1 MRTLREA
8 SPQQWIVPL
17 LLIVLAGGVTILVGW
32 RYGAGFGDSANPL
45 ILAALAL
52 AVVYIIFRHPY
63 WGLALILALL
73 PITESLPKLPF
84 VTSLSPVIGAATLGA
99 FLVERRRL
107 GLPLFPRRF
116 YASYAFGL
124 LFVLWVL
131 ISNPDAALR
140 SGRGVILF
148 TYFQLII
155 LLWMGGE
162 LMTNLTAS
170 KRVMWVYVAACLI
183 SAWVAIQNSTLGET
197 FSTEGQSG
205 LGGISSAARQF
216 AAAFIVLFFLR
227 STLKRGAQRLL
238 FVVTW
243 IGQVMLLYGIALTG
257 SRTGILILAVGLVA
271 ILLSP
276 TSKIRPQRVVIPA
289 IIAFTIYSVIP
300 STYWDSMWNS
310 IFPAIEEGSDTVGVR
325 YELWETAM
333 RMVQD
338 RPITGVGVGQ
348 FVSNVTRYSDPL
360 SSTVRVTGAHSIYF
374 TVLAETGVIGFILF
388 VGMLAAAIFYA
399 LRAAW
404 TLKNQD
410 EAFLS
415 YTWFAVLL
423 IILVGG
429 ITKQDNY
436 DKLLWFTLGACT
448 AAEAMRQRAIAERNR
463 QQSMMIY
470 QQRRA
475 ALPALPTQQR
485 GGG

>member
-1 MRTLREA
+1 MRALRDN
-8 SPQQWIVPL
+8 SPQQWLVPIL
-17 LLIVLAGGVTILVGW
+17 LVFLAAGVTVLIGW
-32 RYGAGFGDSANPL
+32 NYGAGIADSAN
-45 ILAALAL
+45 ILVLVAL
-52 AVVYIIFRHPY
+52 AVILVYLIFRHPY
-63 WGLALILALL
+63 WGLGLILALL

-84 VTSLSPVIGAATLGA
+84 VSSLSPVIGAATLGA

-107 GLPLFPRRF
+107 GLPIFPKRF
-116 YASYAFGL
+116 YLTYALGL
-124 LFVLWVL
+124 LFVLWILV
-131 ISNPDAALR
+131 SNPEAALR
-140 SGRGVILF
+140 AGRGVALF

-162 LMTNLTAS
+162 LMTNVTAS
-170 KRVMWVYVAACLI
+170 KRVMWVYVGACLI
-183 SAWVAIQNSTLGET
+183 SAWVAIQNSTLGAT

-216 AAAFIVLFFLR
+216 AAAFVILFFLR
-227 STLKRGAQRLL
+227 SNLKRGTQRLL
-238 FVVTW
+238 IAVTW
-243 IGQVMLLYGIALTG
+243 IGQIMLLDGIALTG

-276 TSKIRPQRVVIPA
+276 TSKIRPQRVIVPA
-289 IIAFTIYSVIP
+289 IIAFGIYMVIP

-338 RPITGVGVGQ
+338 KPITGVGITQYVP
-348 FVSNVTRYSDPL
+348 NVTRYSDPL

-374 TVLAETGVIGFILF
+374 TVIAETGVIGFALF
-388 VGMLAAAIFYA
+388 VGMLASAIFYA

-404 TLKNQD
+404 TLKDQD
-410 EAFLS
+410 EALLS
-415 YTWFAVLL
+415 YTWFVVLL

-436 DKLLWFTLGACT
+436 DKLLWFTLGAAT
-448 AAEAMRQRAIAERNR
+448 AAETMRQRALAATRSDFNLVA
-463 QQSMMIY
+463 Y
-470 QQRRA
+470 QQRQAVFSGQR
-475 ALPALPTQQR
+475 QR